1 MSFVDATQ
9 PTGAPPAFLPLRQA
23 ASGGSS
29 APFVESLRAQIRSQV
44 TQVLAQ
50 QIPGSGQT
58 LINGV
63 RAQTLQQAL
72 QPAFS
77 TGASGVPQVYTG
89 TQTATGPWAD
99 VARGIG
105 AHYLSPQDAAIFAR
119 QMALESGN
127 FDPDVIAGRKV
138 SAAGAQGIAQ
148 LMPSSYPNVN
158 RLDPIA
164 SLNAAA
170 GTMRDNLRL
179 YNGDM
184 RKALAAY
191 NAGTA
196 TVNGLVSRLGA
207 NWEQGLP
214 QETRRY
220 LQALLGSAPAG

>member
-1 MSFVDATQ
+1 MSITGPAATQ
-9 PTGAPPAFLPLRQA
+9 PNAEPAAFLPLRQA
-23 ASGGSS
+23 ASGSGAGAS
-29 APFVESLRAQIRSQV
+29 FVASLRAQVREQV
-44 TQVLAQ
+44 TQALAQ
-50 QIPGSGQT
+50 QIPGAGQA

-63 RAQTLQQAL
+63 RAQVLQQAL
-72 QPAFS
+72 QP
-77 TGASGVPQVYTG
+77 GAPQVYTG
-89 TQTATGPWAD
+89 TQTASGPWAD

-105 AHYLSPQDAAIFAR
+105 AQYLSPQAADVFAR

-127 FDPDVIAGRKV
+127 FDPDVIAGHKV

-148 LMPSSYPNVN
+148 LMPASYPNVN

-170 GTMRDNLRL
+170 GTMRSNLQL
-179 YNGDM
+179 YSGDL

-196 TVNGLVSRLGA
+196 TVNELISQLGA

-214 QETRRY
+214 QETQQY
-220 LQALLGSAPAG
+220 LQMLLGSAAGA

>member
-1 MSFVDATQ
+1 MSLVGPAQ
-9 PTGAPPAFLPLRQA
+9 PNVAAPAFLPLRQA
-23 ASGGSS
+23 AAAGSG
-29 APFVESLRAQIRSQV
+29 APFVESLRAQVRSQL
-44 TQVLAQ
+44 TQALAQ
-50 QIPGSGQT
+50 QLPGAGQT

-63 RAQTLQQAL
+63 RAQVLQQAL
-72 QPAFS
+72 QPALS
-77 TGASGVPQVYTG
+77 TGSGGVPQSYTG
-89 TQTATGPWAD
+89 TQQATGPWAD

-105 AHYLSPQDAAIFAR
+105 GQYLAPQDADIFAR

-138 SAAGAQGIAQ
+138 SSAGAQGIAQ

-191 NAGTA
+191 NAGAA
-196 TVNGLVSRLGA
+196 TVNSLVSRLGA
-207 NWEQGLP
+207 DWEQGLP

-220 LQALLGSAPAG
+220 LQALLGSAAPR

>member
-1 MSFVDATQ
+1 MSLVGPAAAA
-9 PTGAPPAFLPLRQA
+9 PSAEPPAFLPLRQT
-23 ASGGSS
+23 ASSNGP
-29 APFVESLRAQIRSQV
+29 AFIESLRAQVRSQL
-44 TQVLAQ
+44 TQALAQ
-50 QIPGSGQT
+50 QMPGSGQT
-58 LINGV
+58 MINGV
-63 RAQTLQQAL
+63 RAQVLQQAL
-72 QPAFS
+72 QPALAGV
-77 TGASGVPQVYTG
+77 GAPQVYTG
-89 TQTATGPWAD
+89 GQAATGPWAD

-105 AHYLSPQDAAIFAR
+105 GQYLSPQDADVFAR

-148 LMPSSYPNVN
+148 LMPASYPNVN

-170 GTMRDNLRL
+170 GTMRDNLQL
-179 YNGDM
+179 YHGDL

-196 TVNGLVSRLGA
+196 TVNDLVNRLGA

-214 QETRRY
+214 QETQRY
-220 LQALLGSAPAG
+220 LQMLLGKPPAH